1 MNNNQKT
8 TSICM
13 IAAVLVLFYLMSR
26 REGWVRK
33 KASSVQKTRCL
44 TQAENRARFLRLK
57 AKGRGVCW
65 SKGYEKIGRRYCA
78 PNKSKF
84 SHVCMK

>member
-1 MNNNQKT
+1 
-8 TSICM
+8 M

-26 REGWVRK
+26 KEGWRRK
-33 KASSVQKTRCL
+33 KASSVQKTQCL

-78 PNKSKF
+78 PDKSKYR
-84 SHVCMK
+84 HVCMKA

>member
-26 REGWVRK
+26 KEGWRSRK
-33 KASSVQKTRCL
+33 ATRVFKTKCL
-44 TQAENRARFLRLK
+44 TQAANRARFLRRK
-57 AKGRGVCW
+57 ARGRGLCPG
-65 SKGYEKIGRRYCA
+65 KYKKIGRRYCA